1 MQLQGCAH
9 NLLRALL
16 HLSHEAPLPH
26 VLGEDALVDGLEGL
40 GPGEADGKHAEVA
53 LQAGVDGEAPGRGV
67 HAGHV
72 LHVADLLQGELVPVV
87 PGRRRRRGG
96 GKRETLSL
104 GHHYFCGKS
113 RVLSDTIELA
123 TNSLI

>member
-1 MQLQGCAH
+1 M
-9 NLLRALL
+9 
-16 HLSHEAPLPH
+16 
-26 VLGEDALVDGLEGL
+26 LGEDALVDGLEGL
-40 GPGEADGKHAEVA
+40 GPGEADSKHAEVA
-53 LQAGVDGEAPGRGV
+53 LQAGVDGEAPSRGV

-87 PGRRRRRGG
+87 PGRSERGG

-113 RVLSDTIELA
+113 RVLSVTIELA